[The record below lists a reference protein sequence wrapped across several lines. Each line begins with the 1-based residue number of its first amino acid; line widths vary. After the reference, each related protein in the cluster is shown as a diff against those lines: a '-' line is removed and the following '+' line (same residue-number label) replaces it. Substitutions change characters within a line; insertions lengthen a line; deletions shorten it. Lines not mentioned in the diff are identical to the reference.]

1 MLKKFTITIIFLL
14 NLPSLLV
21 ASNLFMASGKIA
33 GKVVDADTKEPL
45 IGANIIVL
53 GTTLGSA
60 TNVDGEYF
68 ILNVA
73 PGTYSIKASYIGYND
88 YTIENIRVYG
98 DLTTDINFE
107 LSIKSFETKEV
118 IVEAIRPLI
127 EKNVTNTGSLLKSDD
142 IENLPVR
149 GVNAV
154 LSTQAGLVEQGG
166 NFYVRGSRS
175 DAIAFYV
182 DGVAVTNALFGG
194 NQSNVIN
201 NAIEE
206 IQFQAGGYPAEY
218 GGATGGIVSTTL
230 KSGGETLNASL
241 EMVTDNFVG
250 KGSDRKFL
258 GGYSYGY
265 SEYVGTLSGPII
277 PDSKIL
283 KFFLAGST
291 TFQRSPARFWDGANF
306 INLSDPS
313 RGVNSD
319 TINFNY
325 PAGYRVNQAQESFR
339 LQGNITSDFNPLIL
353 KLSGT
358 YFQYNNRDGVG
369 IANFLSEKRAGISEG
384 YTATGSL
391 KATHILNNNAYYD
404 VNVSYYN
411 AFDVNMDP
419 DFKHNI
425 FAYGDSI
432 ENAKLGYSLD
442 GDGVQPA
449 RYRAFGFT
457 FSKPSE
463 QQAIYQKVRQTTL
476 GININLLYQIGKEH
490 EFKTGGEFKYWTI
503 RRYLFNGAFDF
514 ANFVRGNPDAG
525 YEQWYRRVDNYGY
538 DLIGNETD
546 EEGLYSPKHPVFG
559 AFYIQDKMEFN
570 DLVLNAGLR
579 LDYIKTDS
587 KVFEDPN
594 NIQFDENSLVDV
606 DQLIDVD
613 PIVQIS
619 PRLGF
624 AFNLTDI
631 TKFHAQYGKFIQQTR
646 LRDIYQGWV
655 VASDNIK
662 GGFAIQA
669 PVGFGLKPE
678 RTTSYEIGFTQ
689 QIGQFMAF
697 DLTAFYKDIKD
708 QVQIRTVVA
717 SAGAQHGGYYAF
729 VNGDFATSKGF
740 EIRLD
745 LRRVERISASL
756 DYTFSDARGTGSTSA
771 TGFRAIWQ
779 SPTTTPLQPS
789 QIAPL
794 DFNQTHRGSL
804 NFDYRFSDDDEP
816 SWLRNSGLNVLFSY
830 NSGHNF
836 TLVEG
841 YENSRIPQE
850 SLNSSTTPWNFQV
863 DAKINKSF
871 SIGPL
876 RADIYLWII
885 NILNTKNIRDVF
897 IQTGST
903 DDGYLVTQQGLTQ
916 IEAYRQTYGE
926 KIAQD
931 YINTY
936 NTVNIDNADI
946 YGTPRQVRLGI
957 QIEY

>member
-1 MLKKFTITIIFLL
+1 MFRKFTTIFIFLIS
-14 NLPSLLV
+14 LPSLLY
-21 ASNLFMASGKIA
+21 ASNSFMASGKIA
-33 GKVVDADTKEPL
+33 GKVIDSDTKEPL
-45 IGANIIVL
+45 IGANIILL
-53 GTTLGSA
+53 GTTSGSA
-60 TNVDGEYF
+60 TNIDGEYF
-68 ILNVA
+68 ILNVS
-73 PGTYSIKASYIGYND
+73 PGTYSVKASYIGYND
-88 YTIENIRVYG
+88 YTIENIRVFG
-98 DLTTDINFE
+98 DLTTEVNFE
-107 LSIKSFETKEV
+107 LSMKSFETKEV
-118 IVEAIRPLI
+118 VVVAIKPLI
-127 EKNVTNTGSLLKSDD
+127 EKNATNTGSLLKSDD

-175 DAIAFYV
+175 DAIVFYV
-182 DGVAVTNALFGG
+182 DGVTVNNALFGG
-194 NQSNVIN
+194 NQTSIIN

-230 KSGGETLNASL
+230 KTGSESYNASL
-241 EMVTDNFVG
+241 EVITDNFVG
-250 KGSDRKFL
+250 SNSDRKFL

-277 PDSKIL
+277 PNSKTL
-283 KFFLAGST
+283 KFFLAGSN
-291 TFQRSPARFWDGANF
+291 TFQRSPARFWEGANF
-306 INLSDPS
+306 VNLSDPS
-313 RGVNSD
+313 RGANSD
-319 TINFNY
+319 TINLNY
-325 PAGYRVNQAQESFR
+325 PAGYLVNQAQNNYR
-339 LQGNITSDFNPLIL
+339 IQGNITSDLNPIIL

-369 IANFLSEKRAGISEG
+369 IATLAAQNRAGISEG
-384 YTATGSL
+384 YAATGSF

-419 DFKHNI
+419 DFKHNLV
-425 FAYGDSI
+425 AYGDSI
-432 ENAKLGYSLD
+432 ENAKLGYTLD
-442 GDGVQPA
+442 GDGVYPA
-449 RYRAFGFT
+449 RDRAFGNT
-457 FSKPSE
+457 FAQPSE
-463 QQAIYQKVRQTTL
+463 QLAYYQKIRQSTL
-476 GININLLYQIGKEH
+476 GFNINLLYQIGKLH

-503 RRYLFNGAFDF
+503 RRYVYYAFDL
-514 ANFVRGNPDAG
+514 ANFVRSNPGAVT
-525 YEQWYRRVDNYGY
+525 EQWYQRVDNYGY
-538 DLIGNETD
+538 DLYGNETD
-546 EEGLYSPKHPVFG
+546 AEGLYTPKHPVFG
-559 AFYIQDKMEFN
+559 AFYIQDKMEFD

-587 KVFEDPN
+587 KVFKDPR
-594 NIQFDENSLVDV
+594 NIQFDENSIIDFNQLVDV
-606 DQLIDVD
+606 DPV
-613 PIVQIS
+613 VQVS

-646 LRDIYQGWV
+646 LRDIYQGWI

-662 GGFAIQA
+662 GGYAIQS

-689 QIGQFMAF
+689 QIGDFMAF

-708 QVQIRTVVA
+708 QVQIRSIYA
-717 SAGAQHGGYYAF
+717 AAGAQHGSYYAF
-729 VNGDFATSKGF
+729 INGDFATSKGF
-740 EIRLD
+740 EVRLD
-745 LRRVERISASL
+745 LRRVQRISASL
-756 DYTFSDARGTGSTSA
+756 DYTFSDAQGTGSTSSS
-771 TGFRAIWQ
+771 GFRAIWQ
-779 SPTTTPLQPS
+779 SPTQTPLQPS

-794 DFNQTHRGSL
+794 DFNQTHRGSI
-804 NFDYRFSDDDEP
+804 NIDYRFSSDDEP

-836 TLVEG
+836 TVVDG
-841 YENSRIPQE
+841 YGNSRIPQE
-850 SLNSSTTPWNFQV
+850 SLNSSTTPWNFQI

-871 SIGPL
+871 SFGPL
-876 RADIYLWII
+876 NANIYLWVI
-885 NILNTKNIRDVF
+885 NILNTKNVQDVF
-897 IQTGST
+897 MQTGST
-903 DDGYLVTQQGLTQ
+903 DDGYLVSQQGLTQ
-916 IEAYRQTYGE
+916 IQAYRQEYGE

-931 YINTY
+931 FINTY

-946 YGTPRQVRLGI
+946 YGTPRQIRLGV